1 MLNSIFFR
9 CHQGQFSSFQFDN
22 VRQRKWKGIINS
34 VPQSTTALELSVKPL
49 LKEMFTG
56 AQSSSFSSKC
66 HRIWKEFFIHYA
78 HLLLPIK
85 PSPLFGPPLSI
96 SFFFFSQWK
105 TPSCFSQTSQGHR
118 RDIERYNK
126 CRWHATRRWRRGWR
140 WDVNQETVKRDWR

>member
-56 AQSSSFSSKC
+56 TQSSSFSSKC

-96 SFFFFSQWK
+96 SVFFFSVENSFVFFADVPR
-105 TPSCFSQTSQGHR
+105 PSQ
-118 RDIERYNK
+118 RYNK
-126 CRWHATRRWRRGWR
+126 CRWHATMRWRRGWR
-140 WDVNQETVKRDWR
+140 WDANQETVKRDWR